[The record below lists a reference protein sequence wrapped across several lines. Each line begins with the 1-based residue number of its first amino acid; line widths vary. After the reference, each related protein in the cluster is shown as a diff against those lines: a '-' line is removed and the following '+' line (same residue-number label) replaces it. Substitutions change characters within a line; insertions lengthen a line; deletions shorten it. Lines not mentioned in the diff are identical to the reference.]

1 MCSLSMQT
9 QNLHDEAAGEKTT
22 DGQLAAVLK
31 EQNSRNI
38 IAATS
43 KLACS

>member
-1 MCSLSMQT
+1 MQT